1 MTWIPLLLAD
11 RSVSLRYLVLTRLLH
26 NSEDEPEVDE
36 LVSMREKDPIV
47 RDIIRTQSANGSWTS
62 LDGEKSQE
70 RDRVRITSF
79 ALLRLGYIGFP
90 STHQVVEKGVKFIL
104 KEQHR
109 DGAWSMPHAYD
120 GLSEPGRQYTMTPLQ
135 TSIPLLGIAA
145 CGHAT
150 DEGAEDAYEWLLAQR
165 LDDGSWPA
173 GKIGEVFGYQAGYR
187 KMPHTQWGCRTN
199 TTLAL
204 TCLALHPR
212 RRRSEEAKRAL
223 DLLLSRE
230 TRDKRNLGFNVARIV
245 GFEKHHGNLT
255 YHANFDPGLVLDLC
269 WRVGADKTDSR
280 VGDLIDWTLK
290 QQNRYG
296 LWQYEQRPEATR
308 WVTYDILS
316 SLSKIDECTDWYTS
330 ELRTSYQS
338 YSRRPKRF

>member
-1 MTWIPLLLAD
+1 MMWIPLLLAD
-11 RSVSLRYLVLTRLLH
+11 RSVNLRCLVLTKLLH
-26 NSEDEPEVDE
+26 YSEEESEVKE
-36 LVSMREKDPIV
+36 LISMRETDPIV
-47 RDIIRTQSANGSWTS
+47 RDIIRTQSANGSWS
-62 LDGEKSQE
+62 YLDGERSQD

-79 ALLRLGYIGFP
+79 ALLRLGYLGFP
-90 STHQVVEKGVKFIL
+90 SDHPVVEKGVEFIFN
-104 KEQHR
+104 EQHR
-109 DGAWSMPHAYD
+109 DGAWPMPAAYD
-120 GLSEPGRQYTMTPLQ
+120 GISEPKRQYTMTPLQ

-150 DEGAEDAYEWLLAQR
+150 DERAEAAFEWLLSQR

-173 GKIGEVFGYQAGYR
+173 GKIGKVFGYQAGYR
-187 KMPHTQWGCRTN
+187 KMPHTKWGCRTN

-204 TCLALHPR
+204 TCLALHPSR
-212 RRRSEEAKRAL
+212 RKSEEAKRAL

-230 TRDKRNLGFNVARIV
+230 TRDRRNLGFNVARIV
-245 GFEKHHGNLT
+245 GFEKHRGNLT

-269 WRVGADKTDSR
+269 WRVGADKADSR
-280 VGDLIDWTLK
+280 VRDLIDWALN

-296 LWQYEQRPEATR
+296 LWQYEQRPEASR

-316 SLSKIDECTDWYTS
+316 SLSRIDESTDWYTS

-338 YSRRPKRF
+338 YSRKPKRF